1 MIEEWNEIGSEWMSQ
16 RHAMM
21 SCVTATSGPLT
32 CSWAFWELREVKG
45 MVKGKAMDTDL
56 HPGGSRAKSL
66 SSKSATVLQPQEK
79 ATVPCSGVTPW
90 SIVQKLLRY
99 RSGVLPTTQGNAWH
113 LSTRTV
119 ESNPECVRESPW
131 APEIPPIMIFLHPT
145 RTLEAVSLQLSLTL

>member
-1 MIEEWNEIGSEWMSQ
+1 MKSEGSEWAKGTPWCPVLRQQVAHSLASELSGSSEKWREWWKARPWTLTYIQVGAGQ
-16 RHAMM
+16 RV
-21 SCVTATSGPLT
+21 S
-32 CSWAFWELREVKG
+32 LR
-45 MVKGKAMDTDL
+45 
-56 HPGGSRAKSL
+56 RQYSL
-66 SSKSATVLQPQEK
+66 LATVLQPQEK

-145 RTLEAVSLQLSLTL
+145 RTVEAVSLQLSLTL